1 MFIALIVV
9 IFILIVVI
17 VALQLRNAMKKYNNF
32 DKNADILLQTLNMS
46 INFTIKDILTSDN
59 NKISAKIALKYKI
72 LNADSAFKKTTNIG
86 ELAEKLTKA
95 SIRTMSKNISEQ
107 EIFAE
112 ETAKKLQSLIN
123 QTALKYG
130 VRITEITIRR
140 IKRRKKCL
148 FYC

>member
-1 MFIALIVV
+1 MFIALVV
-9 IFILIVVI
+9 IIFILIVVI

-46 INFTIKDILTSDN
+46 IKFIIKDIATSDGT
-59 NKISAKIALKYKI
+59 KVSAEITLKYKV
-72 LNADSAFKKTTNIG
+72 LNSDSAFKKTTNIG

-107 EIFAE
+107 EIFAD

-130 VRITEITIRR
+130 VRITEITINN
-140 IKRRKKCL
+140 
-148 FYC
+148 FENTEN

>member
-9 IFILIVVI
+9 IFILIVFI

-46 INFTIKDILTSDN
+46 INFTIKDILTSNN
-59 NKISAKIALKYKI
+59 NKVSAKIALKYKI
-72 LNADSAFKKTTNIG
+72 LNSDSAFKKTTNVG

-107 EIFAE
+107 EIFTE

-130 VRITEITIRR
+130 VRITEITINN
-140 IKRRKKCL
+140 
-148 FYC
+148 FENTEN

>member
-59 NKISAKIALKYKI
+59 NKVSAKIALKYKI
-72 LNADSAFKKTTNIG
+72 LNSDSAFKKTTNVG

-107 EIFAE
+107 EIFTE

-130 VRITEITIRR
+130 VRITEITINN
-140 IKRRKKCL
+140 
-148 FYC
+148 FENTEN

>member
-72 LNADSAFKKTTNIG
+72 LNSDSAFKKTTNVG

-107 EIFAE
+107 EIFTE
-112 ETAKKLQSLIN
+112 ETAKK
-123 QTALKYG
+123 TAKPYQPNSFK
-130 VRITEITIRR
+130 IWS
-140 IKRRKKCL
+140 KN
-148 FYC
+148 Y

>member
-9 IFILIVVI
+9 IFILIVGI

-72 LNADSAFKKTTNIG
+72 LNSDSAFKKTTNVG

-107 EIFAE
+107 EIFTE

-130 VRITEITIRR
+130 VRITEITINN
-140 IKRRKKCL
+140 
-148 FYC
+148 FENTEN

>member
-1 MFIALIVV
+1 MFIALVV
-9 IFILIVVI
+9 IIFILIVVM

-46 INFTIKDILTSDN
+46 IKFIIKDIATSDGT
-59 NKISAKIALKYKI
+59 KVSAEITLKYKV
-72 LNADSAFKKTTNIG
+72 LNSDSAFKKTTNIG

-107 EIFAE
+107 EIFAD
-112 ETAKKLQSLIN
+112 ETAKKLQSLVN

-130 VRITEITIRR
+130 VRITEITINN
-140 IKRRKKCL
+140 
-148 FYC
+148 FENTEN

>member
-1 MFIALIVV
+1 MFIALVV
-9 IFILIVVI
+9 IIFILIVVI

-59 NKISAKIALKYKI
+59 NKVSAKIALKYKI
-72 LNADSAFKKTTNIG
+72 LNSDSAFKKTTNVG

-107 EIFAE
+107 EIFAD

-130 VRITEITIRR
+130 VRITEITINN
-140 IKRRKKCL
+140 
-148 FYC
+148 FENTEN

>member
-59 NKISAKIALKYKI
+59 NKVSAKIALKYKI
-72 LNADSAFKKTTNIG
+72 LNSDSAFKKTTNVG

-107 EIFAE
+107 EIFTE

-130 VRITEITIRR
+130 VRITEITINN
-140 IKRRKKCL
+140 
-148 FYC
+148 FEDTEN

>member
-46 INFTIKDILTSDN
+46 INFTIKDILTSYN
-59 NKISAKIALKYKI
+59 NKVSAKIALKYKI
-72 LNADSAFKKTTNIG
+72 LNSDSAFKKTTNVG

-107 EIFAE
+107 EIFTE

-130 VRITEITIRR
+130 VRITEITINN
-140 IKRRKKCL
+140 
-148 FYC
+148 FENTEN

>member
-59 NKISAKIALKYKI
+59 NKVSAKIALKYKI
-72 LNADSAFKKTTNIG
+72 LNSDSAFKKTTNVG

-107 EIFAE
+107 EIFAD
-112 ETAKKLQSLIN
+112 ETAKKLQSLVN

-130 VRITEITIRR
+130 VRITEITINN
-140 IKRRKKCL
+140 
-148 FYC
+148 FENTEN

>member
-1 MFIALIVV
+1 
-9 IFILIVVI
+9 
-17 VALQLRNAMKKYNNF
+17 MKKYNNF

-72 LNADSAFKKTTNIG
+72 LNSDSAFKKTTNIG

-107 EIFAE
+107 EIFTE

-130 VRITEITIRR
+130 VRITEITINN
-140 IKRRKKCL
+140 
-148 FYC
+148 FENTEN

>member
-1 MFIALIVV
+1 MFIALVV
-9 IFILIVVI
+9 IIFILIVVI

-46 INFTIKDILTSDN
+46 IKFIIKDIATSDGT
-59 NKISAKIALKYKI
+59 KVSAEITLKYKV
-72 LNADSAFKKTTNIG
+72 LNSDSAFKKTTNIG

-107 EIFAE
+107 EIFAD
-112 ETAKKLQSLIN
+112 ETAKKLQSLVN

-130 VRITEITIRR
+130 VRITEITINN
-140 IKRRKKCL
+140 
-148 FYC
+148 FENTEN

>member
-72 LNADSAFKKTTNIG
+72 VNSDSAFKKTTNVG

-107 EIFAE
+107 EIFTE

-130 VRITEITIRR
+130 VRITEITINN
-140 IKRRKKCL
+140 
-148 FYC
+148 FENTEN

>member
-46 INFTIKDILTSDN
+46 INFTIKDILTSNN
-59 NKISAKIALKYKI
+59 NKVSAKIALKYKI
-72 LNADSAFKKTTNIG
+72 LNSDSAFKKTTNVG

-107 EIFAE
+107 EIFTE

-130 VRITEITIRR
+130 VRITEITINN
-140 IKRRKKCL
+140 
-148 FYC
+148 FENTEN

>member
-130 VRITEITIRR
+130 VRITEITINN
-140 IKRRKKCL
+140 
-148 FYC
+148 FENTEN